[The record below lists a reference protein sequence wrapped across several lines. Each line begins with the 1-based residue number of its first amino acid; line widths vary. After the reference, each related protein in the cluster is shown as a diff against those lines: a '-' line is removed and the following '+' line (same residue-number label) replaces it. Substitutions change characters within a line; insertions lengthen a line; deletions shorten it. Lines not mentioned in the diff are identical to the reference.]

1 MYYLTG
7 KIEFPEVSRAHPD
20 GLLAIGGDLST
31 NRLIAAYE
39 RGIFP
44 WFGEGDPILW
54 WSPDPRFVLFPDK
67 LNVSKSMRQ
76 VLRKSTFE
84 ITTNKDFEAVINHCA
99 KIKRGGQTGTW
110 ISHAMINAYIDL
122 HGLGVAKS
130 IEVWEKGRLVGGFYG
145 IDMGSIFF
153 GESMFS
159 MVDNASKA
167 GFISFV
173 QHNDYRLIDC
183 QVYTRH
189 MESLG
194 AEYLPRAMFL
204 KFLIT

>member
-1 MYYLTG
+1 MYYLTD

-130 IEVWEKGRLVGGFYG
+130 IEVWDKGRLVGGFYG
-145 IDMGSIFF
+145 IDLGSIFF

-194 AEYLPRAMFL
+194 AEYLPRAMF
-204 KFLIT
+204 